1 MINRR
6 LAIVNPLTPSK
17 TSQLTPGSLS
27 PDGKTQ
33 TAHSSP
39 EHITSF
45 VKAANWN
52 SLPSPV
58 TERTTIQAP
67 CSICLRNAACSKLDV
82 VHPSDYQLNS
92 NTSRL
97 PPYFC
102 PSHAASGLLSGSTRN
117 TGNNVQSVCPW
128 SCAVTPTRDEHPL
141 RAGLSLVQPFV
152 ATVAARQSHSCCQK
166 CLSLQHINS
175 GSRSFLPDQHSAV
188 HFPVSP
194 SSHQIPLPQLSP
206 EINTTQ
212 GVSMASTPTS
222 SFRLA
227 KATSD
232 SCDPPDSDM
241 LSFRRGDVIVI
252 LGACDTC
259 DMKQEA
265 MYRGYL
271 LSQGPQLA
279 GLIPGSKIA
288 LENSSTVAGDSTKV
302 KVDFAVQTE
311 PETDAN
317 EEYSSETDCSDCSD
331 AETPSVSLQTN
342 SEDQS
347 KSMKPNRSPSLFTS
361 KPTVANDRT
370 DVLDS
375 PTTSPQHSM
384 RSTNSIS
391 FIEQDQVV
399 GPPLAPTNNLHVVFR
414 GESTKRNSATSLDS
428 GRDSTYA
435 GSSEGS
441 SGHPNAVHA
450 SLTTSVDKGPVSVK
464 TSPSRKC
471 FAYQQSCMTS
481 STQFSGDQFYGPGS
495 LVLPENQQPRNNP
508 NEPQYERS
516 LFESADKVP
525 IRFYPQSSSTQCSI
539 PLPVSNYLQTSY
551 PNYLSKCPEGL
562 LKPPLSSSSA
572 VTYSTYQFPVTLG
585 SPPSCTASA
594 SVTKPLTHYSPSSGR
609 VYSKPSDV
617 HPVGMQ
623 FYSRVACERQE
634 LSRWL
639 FSVGLS
645 RLEENLMN
653 SGFGLW
659 TLCRATPEELNA
671 CGITNPYDRQILRTE
686 LNRLRLVDPISDQVP
701 DRVQDWL
708 AQLDLDVYW
717 PCLYNH
723 GYTSFDR
730 LVKLTWEDLE
740 EIGVTK
746 LGHQKKILLAVAKI
760 KRQMRAASYSPP
772 STSPVKPQ
780 ADACPQNGVFPTS
793 HKSPFGGL
801 SSCSM
806 DSTADGLETLCQRS
820 VSSAT
825 SNAIQPPKNNP
836 DFVDCLAESPPLP
849 APPLAFRDLLPGSLE
864 HESVSP
870 SNPSVHSKQTGL
882 ENEPLNLL
890 PPAVPLRRSSVV
902 KHVSESA
909 ADLAAP
915 GLDSLRHSRAQRH
928 GHLLMG
934 RERTGSEP
942 DLLNCFVRRSSSP
955 VFMSQTAKPLA
966 SQLTKWSSGQLTE
979 PQLRLPSDYQTSLDP
994 ELQDMQN
1001 LRAML
1006 DALSEHLTTAT
1017 QL

>member
-1 MINRR
+1 YVLFRFDPQILYVLGFAVKNESVVDDQWEDANVARVGRRDGINSNDREIQVEIFKP
-6 LAIVNPLTPSK
+6 IVSKQVPKIPLT
-17 TSQLTPGSLS
+17 
-27 PDGKTQ
+27 
-33 TAHSSP
+33 
-39 EHITSF
+39 
-45 VKAANWN
+45 
-52 SLPSPV
+52 
-58 TERTTIQAP
+58 
-67 CSICLRNAACSKLDV
+67 
-82 VHPSDYQLNS
+82 
-92 NTSRL
+92 
-97 PPYFC
+97 
-102 PSHAASGLLSGSTRN
+102 
-117 TGNNVQSVCPW
+117 
-128 SCAVTPTRDEHPL
+128 
-141 RAGLSLVQPFV
+141 
-152 ATVAARQSHSCCQK
+152 
-166 CLSLQHINS
+166 
-175 GSRSFLPDQHSAV
+175 
-188 HFPVSP
+188 
-194 SSHQIPLPQLSP
+194 QLSP
-206 EINTTQ
+206 GINTTQ

-252 LGACDTC
+252 LGACDSC
-259 DMKQEA
+259 DMKQEV

-279 GLIPGSKIA
+279 GLIPGSKVV

-311 PETDAN
+311 PETDVN

-331 AETPSVSLQTN
+331 AEAPSLSLHTN
-342 SEDQS
+342 GEDQL
-347 KSMKPNRSPSLFTS
+347 KSMKPNRTPSLSTS
-361 KPTVANDRT
+361 KPTMANGRT

-391 FIEQDQVV
+391 FVEQDRVV
-399 GPPLAPTNNLHVVFR
+399 GPPLAPANNLHVVFQ

-441 SGHPNAVHA
+441 SGV
-450 SLTTSVDKGPVSVK
+450 PVSIK

-471 FAYQQSCMTS
+471 FAYQHSCMTS
-481 STQFSGDQFYGPGS
+481 STQFSGDQFCGPGS
-495 LVLPENQQPRNNP
+495 LVPHENLQPRNNP

-516 LFESADKVP
+516 LFENPDKVP
-525 IRFYPQSSSTQCSI
+525 IRFYPQTSSAQCSI
-539 PLPVSNYLQTSY
+539 SLPVSDCLQTPY
-551 PNYLSKCPEGL
+551 PNYLSNCSEGV
-562 LKPPLSSSSA
+562 LKPPLAPSSA
-572 VTYSTYQFPVTLG
+572 VAYSTNQFPAPLG

-594 SVTKPLTHYSPSSGR
+594 SVTKPLTHYSPSSCHG
-609 VYSKPSDV
+609 YSKPSEV

-645 RLEENLMN
+645 RLEENLMK

-659 TLCRATPEELNA
+659 TLCRATPEELNS

-746 LGHQKKILLAVAKI
+746 LGHQKKLLLAVAKI

-780 ADACPQNGVFPTS
+780 ANVCPQNVIFPTS

-801 SSCSM
+801 ASCSM
-806 DSTADGLETLCQRS
+806 DLTVDGLETRCQRS
-820 VSSAT
+820 VSSST

-836 DFVDCLAESPPLP
+836 NFVDCLADSPPLP
-849 APPLAFRDLLPGSLE
+849 APPLAFRDLLPEGLE

-870 SNPSVHSKQTGL
+870 SNPSVHSKQIRL
-882 ENEPLNLL
+882 ENDPLNPL

-902 KHVSESA
+902 KHVSESVS
-909 ADLAAP
+909 DLAAP

-934 RERTGSEP
+934 RDRTGSEP

-955 VFMSQTAKPLA
+955 VLISQTAKPLA

-979 PQLRLPSDYQTSLDP
+979 PQLRLPSDPQTSLDP

-1017 QL
+1017 QLDRLEDR